1 MAENRCPCRP
11 TSRSGGLPVDQASRT
26 QKRISELLTS
36 REEDSSSDSEEEQD
50 SSPEVNCDPLSAVRR
65 DLYLGVLCLL
75 FLILLLA
82 IWLRSVCL
90 RLSLSFAESKIAIP
104 VCNCSLP

>member
-1 MAENRCPCRP
+1 MAENWCPCRP

-26 QKRISELLTS
+26 QKRISELLAS

-65 DLYLGVLCLL
+65 DLYLGVLCLYL
-75 FLILLLA
+75 